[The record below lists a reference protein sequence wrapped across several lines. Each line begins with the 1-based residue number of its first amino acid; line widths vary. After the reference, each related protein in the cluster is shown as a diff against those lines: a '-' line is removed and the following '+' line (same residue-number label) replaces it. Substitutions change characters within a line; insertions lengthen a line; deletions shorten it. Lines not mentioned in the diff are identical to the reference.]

1 MPTRLVVT
9 AGYFANDQLAIPSIV
24 IRLIQISFFAE
35 FTCFMSAINRIIRF
49 GLRIVWFGLRIRRW
63 LRNVFSVAQTKAAG
77 NCIER
82 CPPRTY
88 TDPTFGSMD
97 DALTVG
103 EEAFWASSS
112 TVLLIPARALPESA
126 SGKLAPV
133 AYTTLEGLSERLF
146 SVNMPISKL
155 VS

>member
-1 MPTRLVVT
+1 MRTRLVVT

-63 LRNVFSVAQTKAAG
+63 LRNVLSVAQTKAAG

-82 CPPRTY
+82 CRAN
-88 TDPTFGSMD
+88 G
-97 DALTVG
+97 
-103 EEAFWASSS
+103 
-112 TVLLIPARALPESA
+112 VLPAEDVHGPNIRQH
-126 SGKLAPV
+126 G
-133 AYTTLEGLSERLF
+133 
-146 SVNMPISKL
+146 
-155 VS
+155 